1 MEIDGSSVEIV
12 ELDGR
17 SGAIAAIARTCR
29 WMRMAESSRRVASAI
44 SCCDALASARS
55 SAAWRSQVG
64 HLKFGA
70 ASRAA
75 ATATEASERRRR
87 RSGGSRGELRDSSR
101 QAGGWGAVRKRGGRH
116 VPAGCAAAASLRC
129 FTPSAAA
136 RVASLARSAAA
147 ARSRRCWAS
156 AARAAIAAA
165 APRAPANGPRDASW
179 SAATSASASARSHTW
194 GG

>member
-17 SGAIAAIARTCR
+17 SGAIARTCR

-55 SAAWRSQVG
+55 SAAWRSQVV

-75 ATATEASERRRR
+75 
-87 RSGGSRGELRDSSR
+87 G
-101 QAGGWGAVRKRGGRH
+101 
-116 VPAGCAAAASLRC
+116 
-129 FTPSAAA
+129 
-136 RVASLARSAAA
+136 
-147 ARSRRCWAS
+147 
-156 AARAAIAAA
+156 
-165 APRAPANGPRDASW
+165 
-179 SAATSASASARSHTW
+179 
-194 GG
+194 